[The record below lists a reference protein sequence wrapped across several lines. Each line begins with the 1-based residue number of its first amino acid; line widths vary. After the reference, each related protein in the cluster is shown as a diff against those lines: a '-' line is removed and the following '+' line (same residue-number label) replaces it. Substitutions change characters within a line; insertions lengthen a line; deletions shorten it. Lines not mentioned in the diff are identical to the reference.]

1 MALMNRPEMMDAPPA
16 PLLEGD
22 ALEPGMVNEAEG
34 ALPDE
39 GVESMED
46 DVSATAKEGDFILPY
61 ETILFVG
68 FEEINSL
75 ILEAAA
81 AAEQD
86 DVQVEE
92 IDPQDEVPIQ
102 ISNYEYRVPQELIPY
117 IGMDI
122 LNSLR
127 EKGLE
132 FRTQLESGRND
143 GFMERPSENVDD
155 LDDPMLEEVP
165 SVIEEQPVPMPHQ
178 ALSMPQ
184 QEPAM
189 PQQAPAIPMMKGGG
203 YVPIQGVGNM
213 NNPVFTDPLQP
224 PTRGME
230 KQTLDM
236 RGGGLVKKKPIK
248 MVI

>member
-39 GVESMED
+39 GVASMED

-86 DVQVEE
+86 DIQVEE

-122 LNSLR
+122 LNALR

-132 FRTQLESGRND
+132 FRAQLEAGRND
-143 GFMERPSENVDD
+143 AFMERPSEDAEG
-155 LDDPMLEEVP
+155 LGAAMPEIPPQEELP
-165 SVIEEQPVPMPHQ
+165 EE
-178 ALSMPQ
+178 ALAMPQ
-184 QEPAM
+184 QALAM
-189 PQQAPAIPMMKGGG
+189 PQQAPAMPMMKGGG
-203 YVPIQGVGNM
+203 YVPMQGVGNVDNPGF
-213 NNPVFTDPLQP
+213 NNPLQP
-224 PTRGME
+224 PTKTME

>member
-1 MALMNRPEMMDAPPA
+1 MERPQMAPEPD
-16 PLLEGD
+16 
-22 ALEPGMVNEAEG
+22 LEPGMVNEAEG
-34 ALPDE
+34 ALPNE
-39 GVESMED
+39 GVTSVED

-68 FEEINSL
+68 FEEINNM

-86 DVQVEE
+86 GVQVAD

-122 LNSLR
+122 LNALR

-132 FRTQLESGRND
+132 FRQQLEAGRGE
-143 GFMERPSENVDD
+143 GFMERASPTLGAEMPPMQDEMPSM
-155 LDDPMLEEVP
+155 P
-165 SVIEEQPVPMPHQ
+165 EQAPMPE
-178 ALSMPQ
+178 APMP
-184 QEPAM
+184 
-189 PQQAPAIPMMKGGG
+189 PMMQGGG
-203 YVPIQGVGNM
+203 YVPTQGVGMTTNQP
-213 NNPVFTDPLQP
+213 NLQP
-224 PTRGME
+224 PTKTMQE
-230 KQTLDM
+230 ETLDM
-236 RGGGLVKKKPIK
+236 RGGGLVKKNPIK

>member
-1 MALMNRPEMMDAPPA
+1 MALMNRPEMMDAPPT

-46 DVSATAKEGDFILPY
+46 DVSAIAKEGDFILPY
-61 ETILFVG
+61 ETVLFVG
-68 FEEINSL
+68 FEEINSM
-75 ILEAAA
+75 IVEAAA

-117 IGMDI
+117 IGMDV

-132 FRTQLESGRND
+132 FRTQLEAGRND
-143 GFMERPSENVDD
+143 GFMEKPSGDVEG
-155 LDDPMLEEVP
+155 LGAAMPEIPPQEE
-165 SVIEEQPVPMPHQ
+165 MPQ
-178 ALSMPQ
+178 EALTMPQEALATTQ

-189 PQQAPAIPMMKGGG
+189 PMMKGGG

-224 PTRGME
+224 PTRAME

>member
-39 GVESMED
+39 GVASMED

-68 FEEINSL
+68 FEEINNL
-75 ILEAAA
+75 ILEAASN
-81 AAEQD
+81 AEQD
-86 DVQVEE
+86 GVQVED
-92 IDPQDEVPIQ
+92 IDSQDEVPIQ

-122 LNSLR
+122 LNALR

-132 FRTQLESGRND
+132 FRKQLEAGRGE
-143 GFMERPSENVDD
+143 GFMEKPSGDAEGMDIAMPED
-155 LDDPMLEEVP
+155 IPPLPQEE
-165 SVIEEQPVPMPHQ
+165 MP
-178 ALSMPQ
+178 AMPQ
-184 QEPAM
+184 EEMTAM
-189 PQQAPAIPMMKGGG
+189 PQQAPTMPMMKGGG
-203 YVPIQGVGNM
+203 YVPMQGVGGVDNPGF
-213 NNPVFTDPLQP
+213 NNPLQP
-224 PTRGME
+224 PTKTME
-230 KQTLDM
+230 EQTLDM